1 MLYTLLYIIRAQ
13 GFYCYRKQCCESIK
27 IEKTRQPSIDE
38 LLNYCKKTLNYLAVC
53 IFIRNFAADLNK
65 YTSMKVKNDR
75 LEALRMIISSQEL
88 GSQDE
93 LLDALKKEGF
103 KLTHATLSRDLK
115 QLKVAKAASMRGN
128 YVYVLPNDTMYKRV
142 STPSSVREMM
152 QVPGFLSIQFSGNMG
167 VIKTRPGYASSI
179 AYNIDNSHINEI
191 LGTIAGDD
199 TIFIVIKQ
207 GVTKDE
213 VIDALS
219 EVVPNMR

>member
-1 MLYTLLYIIRAQ
+1 
-13 GFYCYRKQCCESIK
+13 
-27 IEKTRQPSIDE
+27 
-38 LLNYCKKTLNYLAVC
+38 
-53 IFIRNFAADLNK
+53 
-65 YTSMKVKNDR
+65 MKVKNDR

-103 KLTHATLSRDLK
+103 QLTQATLSRDLK

-152 QVPGFLSIQFSGNMG
+152 QVPGFLSIHFSGNMGVIKTRPGYASSIFSGNMG

-207 GVTKDE
+207 GVTTEE
-213 VIDALS
+213 VIEALS